1 MAEGQEVLRPL
12 LGCLGFVLLG
22 LVGPGLAL
30 QRLVRVPLD
39 PAATLPLGAGGA
51 ALAYWVSLAS
61 GAPWLFPAL
70 ILALNASLLL
80 GWRRPWRRAPGPS
93 LSGALPS
100 FLALVLVFAVTEYA
114 QNRREPGGAFVSDPL
129 VPEDQTFHAA
139 LSFELAHAYPP
150 QVPGLS
156 GFRLAY
162 HLGQPLLRGAA
173 LRWAGVHPYDSL
185 SRMDITVWALALILA
200 LRGITARLGGSAA
213 AVALV
218 PWTLLATDLSF
229 LFASNPRLEWWT
241 AFAEGN
247 LLFSLLH
254 ANSSVPALCLA
265 VACLVALDRHRDGE
279 GAGFLA
285 VAAAL
290 ALAVP
295 FFKVFLAAQLLLGLG
310 VGFALGRDR
319 LAAALAAVPV
329 AAVVLL
335 MLRGPGAATLTVALD
350 PLLAVR
356 ANRQLL
362 GLSPAEGWSLL
373 GWACVWIATSLGLRI
388 LGLGSAL
395 EALRSGHAAAAAFA
409 TIALSG
415 WPLGLLFRVHPT
427 ELLQRRTHF
436 NEATYFLEQSGPL
449 LWVFFVLALTAVGL
463 SGIRAVAAGLATA
476 ALCLPSSAQFVVHER
491 ALPPVR
497 MPPAIVAS
505 ADALGALGAPLDVV
519 LVKPDPRRYPPPPLV
534 LVGRRVP
541 FTQSIPY
548 LTQFAPRKDVEARLV
563 AVRTF
568 FQTGRP
574 EEAVAIAGSLGARYV
589 CLYGSDRLGFD
600 PAGVLVPVFSRE
612 NARIYEIP
620 GAGNP

>member
-1 MAEGQEVLRPL
+1 MAEGQEILRAL
-12 LGCLGFVLLG
+12 LACLAFVLLG

-30 QRLVRVPLD
+30 QRLVRVPVD
-39 PAATLPLGAGGA
+39 PAATLPLGAGCA
-51 ALAYWVSLAS
+51 ALCYWLSLDCR
-61 GAPWLFPAL
+61 APWLFPIL
-70 ILALNASLLL
+70 ILALNASMLL
-80 GWRRPWRRAPGPS
+80 GWRRPWRRAEGPS
-93 LSGALPS
+93 LSGALPP
-100 FLALVLVFAVTEYA
+100 FLALVLVFACTEYG
-114 QNRREPGGAFVSDPL
+114 QNRRLPGGAFVSDPL
-129 VPEDQTFHAA
+129 VPEDQTFHVA
-139 LSFELAHAYPP
+139 LAFELAHGYPP

-156 GFRLAY
+156 GFRLGY

-185 SRMDITVWALALILA
+185 SRIDITLWALALILA
-200 LRGITARLGGSAA
+200 LRAITARLGGSPA

-229 LFASNPRLEWWT
+229 LFALNKHLEWWT

-265 VACLVALDRHRDGE
+265 VACLVALDRHRAGE
-279 GAGFLA
+279 GLGFVA

-319 LAAALAAVPV
+319 LATALVAFPAAAAM
-329 AAVVLL
+329 ALL
-335 MLRGPGAATLTVALD
+335 VRGPGAATLTVALD
-350 PLLAVR
+350 PLLAVQ

-362 GLSPAEGWSLL
+362 GLPPAEGLSLVVWS
-373 GWACVWIATSLGLRI
+373 CVWIATSLGLRM
-388 LGLGSAL
+388 LGLGRAL
-395 EALRSGHAAAAAFA
+395 EALRSGHAAAVAFA
-409 TIALSG
+409 TIALTG
-415 WPLGLLFRVHPT
+415 WPLGLLVRVHPT

-463 SGIRAVAAGLATA
+463 AGARAVAAGLATA
-476 ALCLPSSAQFVVHER
+476 ALALPSSAQFVVHKR
-491 ALPPVR
+491 SLPPGR

-505 ADALGALGAPLDVV
+505 VDALSAVTAPLEVV

-534 LVGRRVP
+534 LIGRRVP

-548 LTQFAPRKDVEARLV
+548 LTQFAPRKELEARLV

-568 FQTGRP
+568 FQTGQP
-574 EEAVAIAGSLGARYV
+574 EEARAIAASLRARYV

-600 PAGVLVPVFSRE
+600 PAGILKPVFARE
-612 NARIYEIP
+612 NARVYEIP
-620 GAGNP
+620 GALPP